1 MIAVEAALQRH
12 GAPIYARRHI
22 IHNRIVVDRLRER
35 GVRFVEEV
43 DEVPPGAVVVYSA
56 HGVAP
61 SVRIESESR
70 ELTVV
75 DATCPLVNKVH
86 REVQSLVG
94 RGYEV
99 LLLGHQG
106 HEEVDGVAGE
116 APDRVHVVW
125 SPEEIRDVAVSD
137 AAKVGWVSQTTL
149 SVDEVFLRV
158 NWIRQRFPALQDP
171 PSDDIC
177 FATQNRQAAVRA
189 IAPRCDVVLVVGSET
204 SSNAQRLVEVAL
216 ESGAAQAHLLE
227 SARNL
232 RSAWLDDAGTVGVTS
247 GASTPDYLVQELLAA
262 LAAQG
267 WDDVE
272 QVTVASENLTFS
284 LPRELTAN
292 ASPDAEALR
301 RHSEPQTSP

>member
-1 MIAVEAALQRH
+1 
-12 GAPIYARRHI
+12 
-22 IHNRIVVDRLRER
+22 
-35 GVRFVEEV
+35 
-43 DEVPPGAVVVYSA
+43 
-56 HGVAP
+56 
-61 SVRIESESR
+61 
-70 ELTVV
+70 
-75 DATCPLVNKVH
+75 
-86 REVQSLVG
+86 
-94 RGYEV
+94 
-99 LLLGHQG
+99 
-106 HEEVDGVAGE
+106 
-116 APDRVHVVW
+116 
-125 SPEEIRDVAVSD
+125 
-137 AAKVGWVSQTTL
+137 VGWVSQTTL

-216 ESGAAQAHLLE
+216 ESGAAQAYLVE
-227 SARNL
+227 SAGSL
-232 RSAWLDDAGTVGVTS
+232 RSAWLDDVGTVGVTS